1 MKKLTTYIG
10 VLLIILGTLTLALT
24 RLNSLSNSNWLLL
37 LGLLFIIFGIVM
49 HIRKIKHES
58 NY

>member
-10 VLLIILGTLTLALT
+10 ILLIILGTLTLALT

-37 LGLLFIIFGIVM
+37 LGLLFIILGIVM
-49 HIRKIKHES
+49 QIRKIKHES

>member
-37 LGLLFIIFGIVM
+37 LGLLFIVLGIVM
-49 HIRKIKHES
+49 QIRKIKHES

>member
-10 VLLIILGTLTLALT
+10 ILLIILGTLTLALT

-37 LGLLFIIFGIVM
+37 LGLLFIILGIAM

>member
-10 VLLIILGTLTLALT
+10 ILLIILGTLTLALT

-37 LGLLFIIFGIVM
+37 LGLLFIILGIVM